1 MPRATVFCNGRIYDS
16 HRDGRT
22 SAVGV
27 CDGRI
32 VVVGTDSEV
41 LDQIPDAQR
50 INLEGRFVLP
60 GFIDSHIHLLSYGLT
75 LSRID
80 LKNVASLEACLRIVD
95 DRAGQTPPDDWV
107 QGRGWNY
114 NIWTEGRLPTR
125 QDLDAVCP
133 VHPAALRSVDGHLT
147 WCNTVALEIAG
158 ITRDTPDPDGGRI
171 QRDGATGS
179 PTGILAE
186 TAAGLVSRH
195 IPQPSAEARRS
206 ALQQAILSAA
216 RAGLTGIHDCN
227 GDDIREDLQAIRES
241 DGLSLRFWLMVP
253 ASHLDEAVASGR
265 KTGQGDEW
273 LRTGA
278 LKVFADGALG
288 PRTAAMLAPYEES
301 DDTGVVVNDAQSLT
315 AIFGRAH
322 ANGLEVACH
331 AIGDRAARDV
341 LDAVEAVG
349 HAVPGPFRPRVEHAQ
364 ILHPDDVPRF
374 ARLGAIAS
382 MQPIHA
388 TSDMHFADRYLGPR
402 ARLSYAWR
410 SVLNADARLAFGSD
424 CPVETLSVLEGIHA
438 AVTRQ
443 RPDGHPP
450 GGWYPEERLTV
461 HEAIH
466 AYTLG
471 AAYAAGEET
480 EKGSLQPGKLADMVV
495 LSRDITAIPPE
506 EIPHTEVVLTI
517 VGGRVA
523 YDGR

>member
-1 MPRATVFCNGRIYDS
+1 MSQATVFYNGGIYNP
-16 HRDGRT
+16 HQGARA

-27 CDGRI
+27 CDGSI
-32 VVVGTDSEV
+32 GAVGTDSEV
-41 LDQIPDAQR
+41 LGQFPDAHR
-50 INLEGRFVLP
+50 INLEGRRVLP
-60 GFIDSHIHLLSYGLT
+60 GFIDSHIHLLSHGLT
-75 LSRID
+75 LNRID
-80 LKNVASLEACLRIVD
+80 LKGVASLETCLRIVG
-95 DRAGQTPPDDWV
+95 DRASGAPPGDWIM
-107 QGRGWNY
+107 GRGWNY
-114 NIWTEGRLPTR
+114 NIWAEGRLPTR

-133 VHPAALRSVDGHLT
+133 DHPAALRSVDGHLT
-147 WCNTVALEIAG
+147 WCNTRALEMAG
-158 ITRDTPDPDGGRI
+158 VTGDTPDPDGGRI
-171 QRDGATGS
+171 RRDAATGA

-186 TAAGLVSRH
+186 TAARLVNNH
-195 IPQPSAEARRS
+195 IPQPSVEARRS
-206 ALQQAILSAA
+206 ALQQAILSAV

-227 GDDIREDLQAIRES
+227 GDDIYEDLQAIRES

-253 ASHLDEAVASGR
+253 ASRLDDAVANGR
-265 KTGQGDEW
+265 RTGQGDEW

-288 PRTAAMLAPYEES
+288 PKTAAMLAPYEGS
-301 DDTGVVVNDAQSLT
+301 DDVGVVVNDAQGLT

-331 AIGDRAARDV
+331 AIGDRAVRDV

-349 HAVPGPFRPRVEHAQ
+349 HTIPGPFRPRVEHAQ
-364 ILHPDDVPRF
+364 ILHPHDVPRF
-374 ARLGAIAS
+374 SRLGAIAS

-402 ARLSYAWR
+402 ARLAYAWQ
-410 SVLNADARLAFGSD
+410 SILNTGACLAFGSD
-424 CPVETLSVLEGIHA
+424 CPVESLSVLEGIHA

-450 GGWYPEERLTV
+450 DGWYPEERLTV

-471 AAYAAGEET
+471 AAYAAGEEA

-506 EIPHTEVVLTI
+506 EILHTEVVLTI
-517 VGGRVA
+517 VGGRIV